1 MEQTTTKRAYE
12 WQKLQSRQTSR
23 KRNSGSGSCSV
34 ERTLSVSELPLAGGD
49 FVWVVAQRQFYCW
62 SAPWRWQCVATAAP
76 HQPVRWRRLWARP
89 PERHRLHQLV
99 SSTRSDQGGK
109 AEFVFF
115 GALYCPHCAAE
126 RWAIVKSLSQFGRF
140 AHMSSTTNGQG
151 VPTFDLTHATYQSK
165 YLSFVARD
173 MEDQNG
179 NALQALSTDQRLLF
193 SQYDP
198 SGGIPLVAVGGYAM
212 SGSPIL
218 PDEISG
224 RPFNAVQSALKH
236 NAGDTFVQ
244 DINAEANELT
254 ALICHADGMHPQ
266 AACGRP
272 VIRHLVA
279 SVR

>member
-1 MEQTTTKRAYE
+1 MAKATVKTDKQEEK
-12 WQKLQSRQTSR
+12 
-23 KRNSGSGSCSV
+23 
-34 ERTLSVSELPLAGGD
+34 
-49 FVWVVAQRQFYCW
+49 QRQRELQRRADLIRQRTASRRRRFRLGGGAAAVLLLVGAVAVAVRGYGSTTPT
-62 SAPWRWQCVATAAP
+62 SAVAASLGAP
-76 HQPVRWRRLWARP
+76 TGATP
-89 PERHRLHQLV
+89 PTPTGQFHKVGSVLR
-99 SSTRSDQGGK
+99 QGGK

-115 GALYCPHCAAE
+115 GALYGPHCAAE

-179 NALQALSTDQRLLF
+179 NALQALSADQRLLF

-244 DINAEANELT
+244 DINAEANDLT
-254 ALICHADGMHPQ
+254 ALICHADGMQPQ

>member
-1 MEQTTTKRAYE
+1 MAKATVKTDKQAEK
-12 WQKLQSRQTSR
+12 
-23 KRNSGSGSCSV
+23 
-34 ERTLSVSELPLAGGD
+34 
-49 FVWVVAQRQFYCW
+49 QRQRELQRRADLGRQRTDTRRRRFRLGGGAAAVLLLIGAVAVALHGYGSTTPT
-62 SAPWRWQCVATAAP
+62 SAAAASLGAPTDAT
-76 HQPVRWRRLWARP
+76 P
-89 PERHRLHQLV
+89 PTPTGQFHKAGAVLR
-99 SSTRSDQGGK
+99 QGGK

-115 GALYCPHCAAE
+115 GALYCPHCAVE

-140 AHMSSTTNGQG
+140 AHMTSTTNGQG

-173 MEDQNG
+173 MQDQGG
-179 NALQALSTDQRLLF
+179 NQLQALSADQQALF

-224 RPFNAVQSALKH
+224 RQFDSVQSALKH

-244 DINAEANELT
+244 DINAEANVLT

-266 AACGRP
+266 AACSRP
-272 VIRHLVA
+272 AIRQIMA